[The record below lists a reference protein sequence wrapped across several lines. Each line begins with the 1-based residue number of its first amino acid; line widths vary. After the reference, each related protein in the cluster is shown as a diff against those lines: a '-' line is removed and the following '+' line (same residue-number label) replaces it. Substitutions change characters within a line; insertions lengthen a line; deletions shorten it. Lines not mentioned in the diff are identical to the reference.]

1 MATSSVLLFLADALL
16 VLHLLFVL
24 FVILGLLA
32 IYLGYFLNWRQ
43 VRNRCFRILHLIA
56 IGIVVVQSWL
66 GVICPLTLWENALR
80 EQAGA
85 ATYSGSFIQY
95 WLHNLLYYTA
105 PDWVFTLLYTA
116 FGSLVLLSWFV
127 VPPRAGKK

>member
-1 MATSSVLLFLADALL
+1 MTTSSVLLFLADALL

-32 IYLGYFLNWRQ
+32 IYLGYFLHWRQ

-127 VPPRAGKK
+127 VPPHAAKK